1 MDGTFSSVLTTA
13 GACLAQVLGVLLV
26 APWVEGAVRRLT
38 ARIQS
43 RQGPPI
49 WQGYFDLLKLLGKE
63 DLQVGEIPW
72 IQRAAACLSLG
83 ALVFMACVLP
93 LGTHPPLGQQTDA
106 ILLVHLVAMVGL
118 ASLLAGFAAGGTYS
132 LMGSSREVMLMVWLE
147 PLLAVAVVAGAVHRN
162 SLAVAEAV
170 RGGVYADAGVPWSGL
185 ILLGVILLAF
195 PAYVQRVPFDIAE
208 AETEIMEGW
217 LMECSG
223 PTLALFKYSAMVKL
237 VLYSA
242 LFVNLFLP
250 WGESMGG
257 VVGWVVFWAKTGAV
271 IALVTVVAA
280 AHARYRADQAVR
292 WFGAMLVTALGAL
305 WLAGLGL

>member
-1 MDGTFSSVLTTA
+1 MGGELKAILGTAATCV
-13 GACLAQVLGVLLV
+13 AQVLWALLL
-26 APWVEGAVRRLT
+26 APLVEGLVRKLT

-63 DLQVGEIPW
+63 DLEAGEIPW
-72 IQRAAACLSLG
+72 LPRVAAFLSLG
-83 ALVFMACVLP
+83 TLMFMACVLP
-93 LGTHPPLGQQTDA
+93 LGAAPPLGTETDS
-106 ILLVHLVAMVGL
+106 ILLVHLVTLAGL
-118 ASLLAGFAAGGTYS
+118 GALMAGFAAGGTYS
-132 LMGSSREVMLMVWLE
+132 LIGSSREVMLMVLLE
-147 PLLAVAVVAGAVHRN
+147 PLLAVAVIAGAVHRS

-170 RGGVYADAGVPWSGL
+170 RGGVYAAQGFPWSGL
-185 ILLGVILLAF
+185 ILLVVILLAF

-223 PTLALFKYSAMVKL
+223 PTLALFKYSAMLKL

-242 LFVNLFLP
+242 LFVNLFVP
-250 WGESMGG
+250 WGEAGGG
-257 VVGWVVFWAKTGAV
+257 VGAWLFFWIKTGAV
-271 IALVTVVAA
+271 IALVAAAAA

-292 WFGAMLVTALGAL
+292 WFGMMLAAALFAL
-305 WLAGLGL
+305 WLAGLGC